1 MIIVSCQQGTREWLD
16 ARCGAV
22 TASCFADAISV
33 LTRKSGG
40 KEAGDPTSASDKY
53 CYDLAIERV
62 SGMPYGEP
70 VKAWTLERGHALEV
84 EARIEYE
91 AQTGYLVSESGVIL
105 TDDRRFGYSSDGL
118 VENDGL
124 IEIKCPVD
132 SVKIVDMLRTG
143 DVSEYYHQIQGGL
156 WISGRKWCDFIQ
168 YVPALEN
175 GGNHLFI
182 KRIERDEAFIE
193 QMVEKLLAFDMRV
206 NEAVALLSKKV
217 A

>member
-1 MIIVSCQQGTREWLD
+1 MILVTCQQGSVEWLA
-16 ARCGAV
+16 ARCGST

-33 LTRKSGG
+33 LTRKSGS
-40 KEAGDPTSASDKY
+40 KEAGDPTAASDKY

-62 SGMPYGEP
+62 SGRPYGEP

-91 AQTGYLVSESGVIL
+91 AQTGYLASESGVIL

-118 VENDGL
+118 VEDDGL

-132 SVKIVDMLRTG
+132 SVKIIDMLRTG

-156 WISGRKWCDFIQ
+156 WISGRKWCDFVQ

-175 GGNHLFI
+175 GGNHLFV
-182 KRIERDEAFIE
+182 KRIERDEAFID
-193 QMVEKLLAFDMRV
+193 QMVEKLLAFDARV